1 MSFERP
7 YDVAVIGAG
16 VAGLAAGA
24 QLAQRGAS
32 VCVIA
37 KGVGSTH
44 LAPGTID
51 VLGHVPE
58 LVHEP
63 GEALRDFVA
72 SRPDHPYALT
82 GSESLAAGVEWFRGC
97 IERGPHPGY
106 RYTGG
111 LERNLLLPTAL
122 GAIRP
127 SALVPETYAAGEVGG
142 DGPVCVVGI
151 PPLRDFQASLC
162 AANLA
167 RAGVSARAV
176 ELPVDLGRPEANAV
190 GLARR
195 LDQSSFRASFAAE
208 LTPRLRSGERVALP
222 AAVGLRDPH
231 GAWAD
236 LQHRLGRHV
245 FEIPTPPPSASGIRV
260 YDALRAALRA
270 AGGNLVLG
278 ATAIGGVREGER
290 VSGVRLRV
298 SGHEVVYRARWVVL
312 ATGGL
317 HSGGIEL
324 SADWRVSE
332 TVFGLPLRGVPAP
345 GEPRFV
351 PEYFASQPLS
361 RVGIAVGPGLLAE
374 GTENVLVAGAALPG
388 AEPWR
393 EGSGEGI
400 ALASA
405 HAVAARVLEH
415 EGAAAAV

>member
-270 AGGNLVLG
+270 AGG
-278 ATAIGGVREGER
+278 TSYSVRR
-290 VSGVRLRV
+290 RSAAFAKVS
-298 SGHEVVYRARWVVL
+298 A
-312 ATGGL
+312 
-317 HSGGIEL
+317 
-324 SADWRVSE
+324 
-332 TVFGLPLRGVPAP
+332 
-345 GEPRFV
+345 
-351 PEYFASQPLS
+351 
-361 RVGIAVGPGLLAE
+361 
-374 GTENVLVAGAALPG
+374 
-388 AEPWR
+388 
-393 EGSGEGI
+393 
-400 ALASA
+400 
-405 HAVAARVLEH
+405 
-415 EGAAAAV
+415 